1 MDLLHHGYMMDKR
14 LFVPSKIIS
23 VHSNCSIPWGN
34 ATLSR
39 ESDEFDEEV
48 IHPSSS
54 KADKAE
60 SSRSSIKD
68 WGRRTVGT
76 SAVEAVG
83 RVASAPC
90 TAAQGPLDLAV
101 PKCSPNASLWWW
113 PRSTPLSLSHETHHL
128 ARTRIWF
135 TAVSSTTVIFWAE
148 VSYYKHSSPL
158 FMLFNQLFRIC

>member
-1 MDLLHHGYMMDKR
+1 MYYIMDTQWMRGKIFVLLR
-14 LFVPSKIIS
+14 IIS
-23 VHSNCSIPWGN
+23 VRSNLSIPGGN

-54 KADKAE
+54 KGDKAE
-60 SSRSSIKD
+60 SSRSIKD
-68 WGRRTVGT
+68 WGRTVRT
-76 SAVEAVG
+76 SAVEGVG

-90 TAAQGPLDLAV
+90 TAAQGPRDLAV
-101 PKCSPNASLWWW
+101 PKCTNNASLWWW

-135 TAVSSTTVIFWAE
+135 TAVSTATVIFSAE
-148 VSYYKHSSPL
+148 VYYKHSSPL

>member
-1 MDLLHHGYMMDKR
+1 MRGKI
-14 LFVPSKIIS
+14 FVLSRIIS
-23 VHSNCSIPWGN
+23 VSSNLSIPGGN

-48 IHPSSS
+48 IHSSSS

-60 SSRSSIKD
+60 RSRSVKD
-68 WGRRTVGT
+68 WGRRTVIT

-101 PKCSPNASLWWW
+101 PKCSTNASLWWW

-135 TAVSSTTVIFWAE
+135 TAVSSTTVIFSAE
-148 VSYYKHSSPL
+148 VSTTSIPLRCLCCLINSSG
-158 FMLFNQLFRIC
+158 FVR